1 MHEHDLKSGS
11 ESHAVNI
18 PGMGSS
24 DSRVVTEIKHEF
36 AERTGNVD
44 NMDTV
49 TDVSDSDH
57 DCTDNITVVHCD
69 DQERQM
75 PDGDHGE

>member
-1 MHEHDLKSGS
+1 MHKHDLKSGS

-24 DSRVVTEIKHEF
+24 DSRVVTEIRDQCD
-36 AERTGNVD
+36 ERTGNVD
-44 NMDTV
+44 NMDT
-49 TDVSDSDH
+49 VSDSDH

-75 PDGDHGE
+75 SDGDHGE